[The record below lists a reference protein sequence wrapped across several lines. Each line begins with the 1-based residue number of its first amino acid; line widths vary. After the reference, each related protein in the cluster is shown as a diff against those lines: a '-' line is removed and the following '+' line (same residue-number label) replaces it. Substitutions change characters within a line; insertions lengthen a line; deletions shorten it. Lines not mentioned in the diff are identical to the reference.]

1 MGTEAEV
8 LDSLTGVLGATEEQS
23 VGTGRGAQGKLVQS
37 QGLTTGLLDAG
48 TGGSGETQSS
58 DRQLGDVQETVVVS
72 DGTDDNDGLA
82 LLGLGDVGS
91 NARERDGGTV
101 DARHKETAE
110 NSLVELGLR
119 TACNTKENR
128 SVFRFFLNILISKQF
143 ASTADFDFDFFFFF
157 GRFAFLH
164 SLKGTGISYGQGSG
178 RASQAPAS
186 KRSRS

>member
-1 MGTEAEV
+1 VRTEAEV
-8 LDSLTGVLGATEEQS
+8 LDSLTGVLGTTEEQS
-23 VGTGRGAQGKLVQS
+23 VGTGRGAQSKLVQS

-91 NARERDGGTV
+91 DARERDGGTV

-119 TACNTKENR
+119 TACR
-128 SVFRFFLNILISKQF
+128 SKRTGQSSYSDFLNSEQF
-143 ASTADFDFDFFFFF
+143 ASNADFDFEFS
-157 GRFAFLH
+157 GRFAFFNFFL
-164 SLKGTGISYGQGSG
+164 QGNG
-178 RASQAPAS
+178 DFLRAR
-186 KRSRS
+186 KR